1 MISFF
6 FFVNECGRNVMFDYD
21 RPKGKLVKSNVLET
35 WIEVFPLLFQPEHE
49 ETKKKGF
56 EN

>member
-21 RPKGKLVKSNVLET
+21 WPKGKLVKSNVLET

-49 ETKKKGF
+49 ETKKRF
-56 EN
+56 